1 MLLLN
6 YIPPDAFKEI
16 YDELKRKPI
25 EKNLYRNKA
34 GEGRSQTFGLVNKR
48 SVGIDYSRQ
57 CWLRPKLLKHLLDFG
72 EKYVAQDISYNAITV
87 NMNFRAEKHRDRN
100 NRGNSFLVAFGD
112 YVDGDLL
119 IHESDLSGSY
129 NIRYHPIITDFSK
142 VLHSVEAFQGERF
155 SLVYYQFAKKGVVP
169 QLPPCSVKEEN
180 GKYYFYR
187 GDQKI
192 TKQNG
197 LPHPLRN
204 RKKNISMAEVPD
216 ASFEVVF
223 D

>member
-1 MLLLN
+1 M
-6 YIPPDAFKEI
+6 PA
-16 YDELKRKPI
+16 
-25 EKNLYRNKA
+25 
-34 GEGRSQTFGLVNKR
+34 
-48 SVGIDYSRQ
+48 DYSRQ
-57 CWLRPKLLKHLLDFG
+57 SWLRPYLHKLLWDFG
-72 EKYVAQDISYNAITV
+72 DQWVPKEVPWNAVTV
-87 NMNFRAEKHRDRN
+87 NMNYKAEKHRDRN

-119 IHESDLSGSY
+119 IHESDLSGCY
-129 NIRYHPIITDFSK
+129 NIRHHPIITDFSK

>member
-1 MLLLN
+1 MLLLDT
-6 YIPPDAFKEI
+6 IPEEAFKEI
-16 YDELKRKPI
+16 YNELKRKPL
-25 EKNLYRNKA
+25 EKNSYRNKS
-34 GEGRSQTFGLVNKR
+34 GEGISQVFGIVNKR
-48 SVGIDYSRQ
+48 SMPADYSRQ
-57 CWLRPKLLKHLLDFG
+57 SWLRPYLHKLLWDFG
-72 EKYVAQDISYNAITV
+72 DQWVPKEVPWNAVTV
-87 NMNFRAEKHRDRN
+87 NMNYKAEKHRDRN

-119 IHESDLSGSY
+119 IHESDLSGCY
-129 NIRYHPIITDFSK
+129 NIRHHPIITDFSK

-197 LPHPLRN
+197 LPHPLRGK
-204 RKKNISMAEVPD
+204 KKNISMAEVPD